1 MQKRQIRLRARARI
15 TTCSLA
21 VVLLGVCG
29 ATAAFAAS
37 SGGSLAA
44 LQKEPAKIASAK
56 LGTFKP
62 KSGGFIYGISCDE
75 SVVACSVISGGVGA
89 GAKAIGYKYK
99 NCNAGSTPNGGNT
112 CFTDAINAKPSAIVI
127 NGTGNA
133 QAGAGYAAAKKA
145 GIPVIGIFT
154 GNPTNKSV
162 SAAEVGGTGCVVQA
176 QELAEALIASS
187 KKLKD
192 TIYLDTNLGCAP
204 QRWAGFSSVYHKE
217 CPKCTLKRITFD
229 DSTLETTLPQ
239 QVQSAL
245 QSDPGVNWVAATQ
258 DPAAGVAA
266 TVIDQLG
273 KESSVSVAGFDSQP
287 SNVVQVEHS
296 GVQKLDVS
304 FPLASAGWAGVDAAA
319 RIYSGHKVPG
329 NIPSNV
335 LLVTKA
341 SAHLLGST
349 HTWAGEPNYQGQ
361 YRKLWKMGS

>member
-1 MQKRQIRLRARARI
+1 MKQHKLRRRARTLIAV
-15 TTCSLA
+15 CSVAIGLFA
-21 VVLLGVCG
+21 AYG
-29 ATAAFAAS
+29 AAASFGAS

-44 LQKEPAKIASAK
+44 LQKEPTKIASGK
-56 LGTFKP
+56 LGAFKP
-62 KSGGFIYGISCDE
+62 KPHGFIYGISCDE
-75 SVVACSVISGGVGA
+75 SVVACSVISNGVGA

-112 CFTDAINAKPSAIVI
+112 CFTDAVNAKPSAIVI

-145 GIPVIGIFT
+145 GIPVVGIFT

-162 SAAEVGGTGCVVQA
+162 SAAEIGGTGCVVQA
-176 QELAEALIASS
+176 QELAEGLLASS
-187 KKLKD
+187 KKPKD

-204 QRWAGFSSVYHKE
+204 QRWSGFSSAYHKG
-217 CPKCTLKRITFD
+217 CPKCKLTKLEFD
-229 DSTLETTLPQ
+229 DSTLNTTLPQ

-245 QSDPGVNWVAATQ
+245 QRDPSVNWVVATQ
-258 DPAAGVAA
+258 DPAAGAAA

-273 KESSVSVAGFDSQP
+273 KQSDVSVEGFDSQP
-287 SNVVQVEHS
+287 SNVVQVEQG
-296 GVQKLDVS
+296 GVQKFDVS

-319 RIYSGHKVPG
+319 RIYSGRKVPG

-341 SAHLLGST
+341 NAHILGST